1 VFRDMFGVILIN
13 KPRCRM
19 IRNVINVVV
28 GLVFVALLGLCGCG
42 GGGGSDGSSGGTRRP
57 DAAVGLITSF
67 GWSFENIAPDFTD
80 AKATCTL
87 SVYLHYSRT
96 VNFNDIES
104 FSVIAPNGLLWTV
117 FAEDIQSRT
126 DSNGDP
132 YIAESLYDSDNPN
145 LMPLAGVWTA
155 ELKFK
160 NGDVSSFQKK
170 FHDPG
175 SSVDA
180 TREYLNTEDYMSST
194 PINQAQYIM
203 ALKRFPAIGYTVQ
216 YYSNLRGEISTTGLS
231 TVRERF
237 LNNEPRAYNMNC
249 WLYDANKVY
258 LGCTIPEYSEKD
270 HSRTNLITT
279 GGDLLILPDS
289 TTSPTGNIVDLS
301 KVKYIRFVYYD
312 GAQFAPSSYSGYDY
326 RSISSLIMVN

>member
-1 VFRDMFGVILIN
+1 MNRTTFGVIPIN
-13 KPRCRM
+13 KPRYRM

-28 GLVFVALLGLCGCG
+28 GFVFFALLGLCGCG
-42 GGGGSDGSSGGTRRP
+42 GGGSDASSGSTWRP
-57 DAAVGLITSF
+57 EEAVSLIKAF
-67 GWSFENIAPDFTD
+67 GWYFQNIPPDFTD
-80 AKATCTL
+80 EQATCILT
-87 SVYLHYSRT
+87 VDVHYSRT

-104 FSVIAPNGLLWTV
+104 FSVIAPNGTLWTIL
-117 FAEDIQSRT
+117 AEDLQSGT
-126 DSNGDP
+126 DSKGDP
-132 YIAESLYDSDNPN
+132 YIAESLYDDENPN

-160 NGDVSSFQKK
+160 NGEVSSFQEK

-180 TREYLNTEDYMSST
+180 TRKFLYTEDYMFST
-194 PINQAQYIM
+194 PIYQTQYIM

-216 YYSNLRGEISTTGLS
+216 YSPYNRGEISTIGLS
-231 TVRERF
+231 TVRENF
-237 LNNEPRAYNMNC
+237 KNSEPKTYNMNC

-258 LGCTIPEYSEKD
+258 LGYTIMEYSKID

-279 GGDLLILPDS
+279 GGDLLILPDL
-289 TTSPTGNIVDLS
+289 TTSPTGNVVNLS

-312 GAQFAPSSYSGYDY
+312 GAQFAPSSYSSFDN